1 MDTKIKLMVVDDN
14 PEVTNSIK
22 NYFQLKSGFDVIGT
36 AGDALE
42 AIQILSRQ
50 IPDVIIMDLIMPN
63 ADGFCL
69 LEEVRNQLFLSHIKI
84 IVVSCLSQESIISRA
99 SKLGADFYIIKP
111 FSLDVLYSR
120 VVEVCN
126 KQFTIS
132 NRQKTIT
139 DSAELLDKIMSLL
152 SSLGIPENSKGRKY
166 LADCIMLAI
175 DDQDD
180 ADNLSRNIYPKAG
193 LLNGTDASSI
203 EKTIRHTIQAAWE
216 RRETPLLG
224 FDSQTKPTN
233 KKFIKSIL
241 QQLLSS

>member
-1 MDTKIKLMVVDDN
+1 MDTKIKLLVVDDN
-14 PEVTNSIK
+14 PEVTSSIK
-22 NYFQLKSGFDVIGT
+22 NYFQLKNGFDVIGT

-42 AIQILSRQ
+42 AIEILSRK

-69 LEEVRNQLFLSHIKI
+69 LEKIRNQVSSSHTKV
-84 IVVSCLSQESIISRA
+84 IVLSCLSQESIISRA
-99 SKLGADFYIIKP
+99 SSLGADFYIIKP

-132 NRQKTIT
+132 NRQKNIT
-139 DSAELLDKIMSLL
+139 DSAVLLDKVMGLL
-152 SSLGIPENSKGRKY
+152 SSLGLPENSKGRKY

-175 DDQDD
+175 DEQDN

-193 LLNGTDASSI
+193 LLNGTDASNI
-203 EKTIRHTIQAAWE
+203 EKTIRHSIQAVWE
-216 RRETPLLG
+216 KRETPLLG
-224 FDSQTKPTN
+224 FDAQTKPTN
-233 KKFIKSIL
+233 KKLIKSIL
-241 QQLLSS
+241 RQLLP